1 MRIGYTKAYRKELDS
16 DIWKMPPLYQR
27 VFFYLRQSASWET
40 DLFPT
45 QKGFKIAL
53 NPGQLI
59 TSLSVIAEGVS
70 WYEYGVKR
78 VPNRKTI
85 KDILGWLESNAMVT
99 VVSNRHGTFIIIMN
113 WDTYNHCG
121 TEKVTPNKQH
131 KVTPKKQ
138 SLDTLKEVK
147 EVKELK
153 KKDKNLSAFKNAVDI
168 PVQDGIDFLTTK
180 KKRKLN
186 GSAFKSFMLFWNAFD
201 YKKGKREAADA
212 WYDIP
217 MLTDSLVEVIVIA
230 AKAESDR
237 RPELQRH
244 GKTPKM
250 AQGWLSGARW
260 EDEVECGANN
270 NNDEFKKFEEA

>member
-1 MRIGYTKAYRKELDS
+1 MLIGYTKAFRKELDS

-27 VFFYLRQSASWET
+27 VFFYLRQSASWEPET
-40 DLFPT
+40 FPT
-45 QKGFKIAL
+45 KKGFKIAL

-99 VVSNRHGTFIIIMN
+99 VVSNRHGTFIIIIN
-113 WDTYNHCG
+113 WDAYNHCG
-121 TEKVTPNKQH
+121 REKVTPKKQH

-153 KKDKNLSAFKNAVDI
+153 KEETPLPPTPKFIDSETWIEFLKMRKSIKAI
-168 PVQDGIDFLTTK
+168 PTPYAIELIF
-180 KKRKLN
+180 RKLQKFKDAGKDPN
-186 GSAFKSFMLFWNAFD
+186 EILEQSIENNWKGLFAIKAGSFSK
-201 YKKGKREAADA
+201 AA
-212 WYDIP
+212 
-217 MLTDSLVEVIVIA
+217 
-230 AKAESDR
+230 
-237 RPELQRH
+237 ELQE
-244 GKTPKM
+244 KYI
-250 AQGWLSGARW
+250 
-260 EDEVECGANN
+260 
-270 NNDEFKKFEEA
+270 

>member
-1 MRIGYTKAYRKELDS
+1 MLIGYTKAFRKELNS

-45 QKGFKIAL
+45 KKGFKIAL

-113 WDTYNHCG
+113 WDAYNHCG

-147 EVKELK
+147 ETKELK
-153 KKDKNLSAFKNAVDI
+153 NKNLFVEDSNEFQLASYFFELIRQNNPKAKHPNLQTWSKEFDMILRVDSRDFKDVRKIIEWCQRDTFWQSNI
-168 PVQDGIDFLTTK
+168 LSPK
-180 KKRKLN
+180 KLRQQFDRLSLRAN
-186 GSAFKSFMLFWNAFD
+186 GPSH
-201 YKKGKREAADA
+201 
-212 WYDIP
+212 
-217 MLTDSLVEVIVIA
+217 
-230 AKAESDR
+230 
-237 RPELQRH
+237 ELQE
-244 GKTPKM
+244 
-250 AQGWLSGARW
+250 QYI
-260 EDEVECGANN
+260 
-270 NNDEFKKFEEA
+270 

>member
-1 MRIGYTKAYRKELDS
+1 MLIGYTKAFRKELNS

-45 QKGFKIAL
+45 KKGFKIAL

-85 KDILGWLESNAMVT
+85 KDILEWLESNAMVT

-121 TEKVTPNKQH
+121 IEKVTPKKQY

-138 SLDTLKEVK
+138 SLDTLKEAL

-153 KKDKNLSAFKNAVDI
+153 ELKKKETPLPPIPDFIDQELWDQFMIMRKKKKATPTEFAVKLLIKKLTGFQASGFDVNKIIELSIENNWKGLFEPKNNKK
-168 PVQDGIDFLTTK
+168 GID
-180 KKRKLN
+180 
-186 GSAFKSFMLFWNAFD
+186 
-201 YKKGKREAADA
+201 
-212 WYDIP
+212 
-217 MLTDSLVEVIVIA
+217 
-230 AKAESDR
+230 
-237 RPELQRH
+237 
-244 GKTPKM
+244 
-250 AQGWLSGARW
+250 
-260 EDEVECGANN
+260 
-270 NNDEFKKFEEA
+270 NDKYTNF